1 MEGTENDTKALGYLK
16 LWKKMILGKELAED
30 KLSGFTKMNTVQ
42 P

>member
-16 LWKKMILGKELAED
+16 LCKMILGKELAED
-30 KLSGFTKMNTVQ
+30 KLVLAKMNTEQ